1 MLRTEGAQDRLDNL
15 AELKQLILR
24 YEISCGEECELPD
37 FLAHIALYSD
47 TDREA
52 GKDKVKLMTVHGAK
66 GLEFP
71 VVFLCGLNEGVFPG
85 RKTDSFEAME
95 EERRLCFVA
104 MTRAQ
109 EELYLSAVEGRLH
122 DGAPRYMSRFLL
134 DVEPGMIEYE
144 EPPREELIQDT
155 RAYIAAHDKFLEGGE
170 AEHLPIGQKVRHA
183 VLGLGVIEDVDEKK
197 KAYLVRFT
205 DLDTPRAIA
214 FRAKLEAVE

>member
-1 MLRTEGAQDRLDNL
+1 M
-15 AELKQLILR
+15 
-24 YEISCGEECELPD
+24 
-37 FLAHIALYSD
+37 
-47 TDREA
+47 
-52 GKDKVKLMTVHGAK
+52 
-66 GLEFP
+66 
-71 VVFLCGLNEGVFPG
+71 
-85 RKTDSFEAME
+85 
-95 EERRLCFVA
+95 A

-144 EPPREELIQDT
+144 EPPREELIKDT

-170 AEHLPIGQKVRHA
+170 REHFPIGQKVRHA
-183 VLGLGVIEDVDEKK
+183 VLGEGVIEDVDEKK